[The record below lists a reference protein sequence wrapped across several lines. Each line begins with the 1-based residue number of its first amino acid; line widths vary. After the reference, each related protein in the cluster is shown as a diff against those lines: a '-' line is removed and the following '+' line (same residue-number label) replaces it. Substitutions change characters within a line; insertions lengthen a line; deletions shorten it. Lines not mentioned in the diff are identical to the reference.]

1 MQVTFVGSHIPTHPH
16 IYTNGHICLS
26 ILTDDWSPALTVES
40 VCLSII
46 SMLSSCKEKVGLI
59 TSSLHILLVIESY
72 YKITGSSWANEWYIY
87 RFSNISRSTRAIFK
101 FHKPRSLLEIAQKV
115 LIVQHNG
122 QWAWGL
128 VLMVLCLGLNL
139 YRQQWEAVWKFAL
152 CKSAMAES
160 LHISIQTEHLWT
172 VTRAKFS
179 QISHHS

>member
-72 YKITGSSWANEWYIY
+72 YEIT
-87 RFSNISRSTRAIFK
+87 
-101 FHKPRSLLEIAQKV
+101 KP
-115 LIVQHNG
+115 
-122 QWAWGL
+122 
-128 VLMVLCLGLNL
+128 LNL
-139 YRQQWEAVWKFAL
+139 AVHGQMNDMYIAFLISQGLPGRFFNFKNREA
-152 CKSAMAES
+152 C
-160 LHISIQTEHLWT
+160 
-172 VTRAKFS
+172 
-179 QISHHS
+179 